1 MLGEAPFS
9 ISIIYHNLAS
19 ENLFNN
25 NLMNNI
31 AGVILSGG
39 LSQRMGTNKALLKID
54 DKTLIEILY
63 ERINSTFDKIVIST
77 NTPEE
82 FDFINLKKIKDIY
95 PNLGPL
101 SGIHS
106 TLSELDVEKIF
117 VLSCDTPFVTT
128 NLINHLLGIN
138 TDELIVVPK
147 AEGIVHHSIGIYS
160 KKLLPIAEQVLS
172 ANFVAKKIYEEKK
185 SFIFSMKNFVE
196 RVGAE
201 IVDVENE
208 KFYFSDLFFNMNTPE
223 DYEYVKEKLF

>member
-1 MLGEAPFS
+1 
-9 ISIIYHNLAS
+9 
-19 ENLFNN
+19 
-25 NLMNNI
+25 MNSV

-39 LSQRMGTNKALLKID
+39 MSQRMGINKALLKVD

-63 ERINSTFDKIVIST
+63 ERISSSFDRIVIST
-77 NTPEE
+77 NTPDEYN
-82 FDFINLKKIKDIY
+82 FINLKKIKDKY

-106 TLSELDVEKIF
+106 TLLELDVDKIF
-117 VLSCDTPFVTT
+117 VFSCDTPFITT
-128 NLINHLLGIN
+128 NLINHLLGIK

-172 ANFVAKKIYEEKK
+172 ANYVAKKIYEEKK
-185 SFIFSMKNFVE
+185 SFIFSMKNFIE

-208 KFYFSDLFFNMNTPE
+208 KYYFSDLFFNINTPE
-223 DYEYVKEKLF
+223 DFEYVKEKLF